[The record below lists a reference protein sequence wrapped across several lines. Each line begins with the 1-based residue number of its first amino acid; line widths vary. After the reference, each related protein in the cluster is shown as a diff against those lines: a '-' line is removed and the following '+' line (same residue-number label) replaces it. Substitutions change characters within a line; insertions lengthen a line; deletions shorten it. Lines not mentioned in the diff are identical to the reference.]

1 MLPLQ
6 MTFRCL
12 PAVKLAQISLTIKSY
27 HFCFE
32 SSKSRDAP
40 EGKWVL
46 GGGIKISFIYKMY
59 GRIDQKKYLRK
70 NIKETK
76 QFFKF
81 LYFIET

>member
-1 MLPLQ
+1 MAKETI
-6 MTFRCL
+6 M
-12 PAVKLAQISLTIKSY
+12 SLETEYTGS
-27 HFCFE
+27 
-32 SSKSRDAP
+32 SRDAP

-70 NIKETK
+70 NIKGTK
-76 QFFKF
+76 QFFYF